1 MFLLLSF
8 VPMTDDD
15 ILTVNSCSSYV
26 LSCNFGH
33 FKNVTWTET
42 EICHLMS
49 EYIHML
55 HYITCLL
62 IHIVLTSNIKSS
74 HSLYYM
80 YCANNI
86 ASHSSSTRLTLG
98 SIPLP
103 SDRGEIQPP
112 SSSLS
117 CKLCSR
123 ATTAPICSRVT
134 VCLQAYSITLT
145 LRAFI
150 YEAFIILLCPSYRSY
165 VTIGCARFCV

>member
-1 MFLLLSF
+1 MWLLSIYKNWKLCSLLSTRETNSINWIIVKQTDLATLIHWNYINTQSGFSWAECKIYIIMFLLLSF
-8 VPMTDDD
+8 LLMTDDD

-74 HSLYYM
+74 HSLYYV
-80 YCANNI
+80 YCTNNI

-103 SDRGEIQPP
+103 SDRGEI
-112 SSSLS
+112 
-117 CKLCSR
+117 
-123 ATTAPICSRVT
+123 
-134 VCLQAYSITLT
+134 
-145 LRAFI
+145 
-150 YEAFIILLCPSYRSY
+150 
-165 VTIGCARFCV
+165 